1 MLMYVLVT
9 KPFTDTLAGYYIIC
23 NEILT
28 CIFYIII
35 ALPYLTIDNI
45 SQETVRNQCI
55 NIITVALVL
64 SLLANIV
71 TSISKVVNWIR
82 ERRRKAKQ
90 TVTPAFDIDYRVTS
104 MVDFENKRN
113 KSKPLNQEADPHLV
127 IASQRKIN

>member
-9 KPFTDTLAGYYIIC
+9 KPFTDTLTGYYIIC

-28 CIFYIII
+28 CIYFIII
-35 ALPYLTIDNI
+35 ALPYIAISNI

-90 TVTPAFDIDYRVTS
+90 TVTPAIDTDFRVTS
-104 MVDFENKRN
+104 MVDFDSKFRN
-113 KSKPLNQEADPHLV
+113 TKSPTY
-127 IASQRKIN
+127 